1 MADVLSTGLSS
12 LRSLQRALDTTSHNI
27 ANVSTEGYTR
37 QRVEFQARTPQ
48 SSGGGWIGT
57 GVQTSTVR
65 RVYDQ
70 FLAQQ
75 TRSSGTNLARLDAF
89 ASQAARIDNLLGDS
103 ANGLSSS
110 LQKFTDA
117 INEVSTTPASIPA
130 RQVLLAEGRAL
141 AERLKSY
148 DTRMRDMSSEL
159 NGRLS
164 VEAQE
169 ISTLAQGVAKLNADI
184 GVAVQQSG
192 QPPNDLL
199 DQRDALINQLSGKIG
214 LTTVAADD
222 STINVFIGNGQPL
235 VLGNQA
241 QQIITTVDPLD
252 PERTLLSMRTGAGTV
267 DLSRVVSGGTL
278 GGLLDWRSQMLD
290 PARNELGRIGVAI
303 AGQVNAQHREGMDLT
318 GAMGGDFF
326 NIGAATATA
335 ATANTGTA
343 AVTITR
349 TNLGAL
355 TASDYVLSRTATGY
369 TLSRQ
374 DTGASVSFTGTG
386 TTVDPIVADGMSI
399 VVGAGIATGDQFTI
413 RPTRNALQG
422 MSVAVTDASRIAVA
436 APVRASAASTN
447 SGTGKVTT
455 GEVLDPTNAALLSN
469 VNIDFTSATTY
480 SVNGAGSFTYTPGS
494 NIDVNGWRVQ
504 ISGAPAAGDRFTV
517 TNNAGATGDNRNALA
532 LADSL
537 RTPVLSGGTTS
548 AYAAIEK
555 LTTDVA
561 MSTQTAQVNRDAEA
575 TIHDADV
582 AAQDAVS
589 GVNLDEEAANLLRY
603 QQAYAAAA
611 QIISVANEMFDTL
624 LNAVRR

>member
-37 QRVEFQARTPQ
+37 QRVEFQTRPAEM
-48 SSGGGWIGT
+48 SSNGWIGT
-57 GVQTSTVR
+57 GVSTSTVR

-89 ASQAARIDNLLGDS
+89 ASQAERVDNLLGDS

-130 RQVLLAEGRAL
+130 RQVLIAEGRAL

-148 DTRMRDMSSEL
+148 DARMRDMSADV
-159 NGRLS
+159 NGRLT

-169 ISTLAQGVAKLNADI
+169 ITTIAQGVAKLNGEI
-184 GVAVQQSG
+184 SVAVRQNG

-199 DQRDALINQLSGKIG
+199 DQRDKLINELSGKVG
-214 LTTVAADD
+214 VSVVADGDANL
-222 STINVFIGNGQPL
+222 NVFIGNGQSL
-235 VLGNQA
+235 VLGDQA
-241 QQIITTVDPLD
+241 SQIVTTVDPLD
-252 PERTLLSMRTGAGTV
+252 PERTLLSMRTGASTV

-303 AGQVNAQHREGMDLT
+303 TSQVNAQNREGMDLT
-318 GAMGGDFF
+318 GALGGNFF

-343 AVTITR
+343 TVAVTR

-355 TASDYVLSRTATGY
+355 QANDYILSRTATGY
-369 TLSRQ
+369 TLRRQ
-374 DTGASVSFTGTG
+374 DTGAAVSFTGTG
-386 TTVDPIVADGMSI
+386 TAADPILADGLSM
-399 VVGAGIATGDQFTI
+399 VVGAGVATGDQYTI
-413 RPTRNALQG
+413 RPTRDALAG
-422 MSVAVTDASRIAVA
+422 ISVAITDASRIALA
-436 APVRASAASTN
+436 APIRTAAASTN
-447 SGTGKVTT
+447 TGSGTVTS
-455 GEVLDPTNAALLSN
+455 GEVLDSTDPALLTT

-480 SVNGAGSFTYTPGS
+480 TVNGAGSFTYTPGS
-494 NIDVNGWRVQ
+494 AIDINGWRVQ
-504 ISGAPAAGDRFTV
+504 VNGAPAVGDRFTV
-517 TNNAGATGDNRNALA
+517 RNNAGAPGDNRNAFAIADA
-532 LADSL
+532 LRANVLDGGSKSVAAGIESL
-537 RTPVLSGGTTS
+537 T
-548 AYAAIEK
+548 A
-555 LTTDVA
+555 DVA
-561 MSTQTAQVNRDAEA
+561 LSTRTAQINRDAESV
-575 TIHDADV
+575 IHDSDV
-582 AAQDAVS
+582 AAQDSVS
-589 GVNLDEEAANLLRY
+589 GVNLDEEASNMLRY

-611 QIISVANEMFDTL
+611 QIISVASQMFDTL